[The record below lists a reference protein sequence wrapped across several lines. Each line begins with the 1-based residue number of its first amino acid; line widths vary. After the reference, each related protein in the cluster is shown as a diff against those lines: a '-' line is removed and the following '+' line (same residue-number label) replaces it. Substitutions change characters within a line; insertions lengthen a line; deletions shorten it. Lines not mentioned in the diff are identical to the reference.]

1 MPVLSSDIDERKP
14 RYAAPMTFTIP
25 RGPQRIV
32 CLTEEP
38 TELLYLLGEE
48 HRIVGITAYTLRPPE
63 AMKSK
68 PVVSAFIGGSI
79 ARIKALNPD
88 LIIGFSDVQAEYARS
103 LIAEGLPVMIFNQR
117 SLAEILEVL
126 VTMGQMVGAE
136 ARVRTLVEG
145 YVRRLDA
152 VQEESQ
158 KLAHRP
164 RVYFEEWD
172 EPMIS
177 CIRWVHELIEIAGG
191 QNIFAEASLSA
202 ASKGRV
208 VTVEQVQQAAPE
220 VILASW
226 CGKALDENSLR
237 ARLGADVPAIRDGR
251 VHEVPSEIILQ
262 PGPACLTDG
271 LNALVRFIH
280 REAVYSPAL

>member
-1 MPVLSSDIDERKP
+1 
-14 RYAAPMTFTIP
+14 MTFSIP

-38 TELLYLLGEE
+38 TELLYLLGEQ
-48 HRIVGITAYTLRPPE
+48 HRIVGITAYTVRPPE
-63 AMKSK
+63 AARDK
-68 PVVSAFIGGSI
+68 PIVSAFIGGSI
-79 ARIKALNPD
+79 ARIKALKPD

-117 SLAEILEVL
+117 SIAEILEVL
-126 VTMGQMVGAE
+126 VTMGQMVGARE
-136 ARVRTLVEG
+136 RVQALVEG
-145 YVRRLDA
+145 YVKRLDA
-152 VQEESQ
+152 IQEETL

-191 QNIFAEASLSA
+191 QNIFAEESLSA
-202 ASKGRV
+202 ASKGRI
-208 VTVEQVQQAAPE
+208 VTVEQVRAAAPE

-226 CGKALDENSLR
+226 CGKALDASSLR
-237 ARLGADVPAIRDGR
+237 ARLGAEVAGFPFGKEVAGSPIGTEVPAIRDGR

-271 LNALVRFIH
+271 LDALVRLI
-280 REAVYSPAL
+280 RQ